1 MIACPPPRRERMDHM
16 PAPIKNS
23 PTPPQ
28 SSLPPGE
35 HVIQDD
41 VFIYSTIRVDS
52 EGRQIYRRTLDYNL
66 GFETINQ
73 YFPDGTSSYTTSFD
87 GQFGFTNVF
96 NSKGWIISQDDTLS
110 GHRKTWNYNSDGFI
124 TQTSFSTTDT
134 ATGPEIERATER
146 TPEFFYT
153 TKNVYYGPNETQSFT
168 VLASKFGALRISYDD
183 AGAVDKLVQ
192 TFVFGNTAKIVDQWN
207 DAPDARIPHRH
218 LEYDRD
224 GKIVLEER
232 FDASDNL
239 TYQTKTLDDGAH
251 YAMSMAA
258 DGQHIKI
265 TEADGSIRIQETVRN
280 DGSLFVT
287 KLGKGATVDSTSH
300 DDIFTST
307 EGGATFVFKDG
318 FGDDV
323 IRNFH
328 TGGANHD
335 TIVIDTDREVNS
347 WSYDGN
353 DSIIIVGNVDYDT
366 IILKGVNIE
375 QLNQGD
381 ILIV

>member
-1 MIACPPPRRERMDHM
+1 M
-16 PAPIKNS
+16 PAPIVNS

-41 VFIYSTIRVDS
+41 ASIFSTVKIDD
-52 EGRQIYRRTLDYNL
+52 EGREIYRRTLDFNL
-66 GFETINQ
+66 GFETILQ
-73 YFPDGTSSYTTSFD
+73 YYPDGTSSYSTSFD
-87 GQFGFTNVF
+87 GQFGIN
-96 NSKGWIISQDDTLS
+96 NLYNEQGWIVSQEDTLI
-110 GHRKTWNYNSDGFI
+110 GFRKTWSYDALGFI
-124 TQTSFSTTDT
+124 SQTSYSTTDI
-134 ATGPEIERATER
+134 ATGPQIERETER

-153 TKNVYYGPNETQSFT
+153 TKDVYYGPTESPSFT
-168 VLASKFGALRISYDD
+168 VLGSEFGTLRISYD
-183 AGAVDKLVQ
+183 ASGLVSNLAQ
-192 TFVFGNTAKIVDQWN
+192 TYVFGNTSKIVDQWN
-207 DAPDARIPHRH
+207 DAEGARIPHRH
-218 LEYDRD
+218 LEYNRD

-232 FDASDNL
+232 FDAGDNL

-251 YAMSMAA
+251 YAMSMAP
-258 DGQHIKI
+258 DGQHIQI
-265 TEADGSIRIQETVRN
+265 TETDGSIRIQETVRN

-287 KLGKGATVDSTSH
+287 KLGNGASVESTSH
-300 DDIFTST
+300 DDVFTST

-335 TIVIDTDREVNS
+335 TIVLDTDREVNS
-347 WSYDGN
+347 WYYNGN

-375 QLNQGD
+375 QLHQGD